1 MKLSEKMNGISTN
14 VNLLRFCAAVLVI
27 FSHSFYV
34 ANDEQDPFSVFC
46 NGQTNLGGIAVA
58 VFFFLSGFYVTKSL
72 YRKNDVKDYFKKRCI
87 RIFPQL
93 WVVVL
98 LSVFVLGPIFTTNTM
113 LEYFTD
119 KETYLYLLN
128 GFLIPIHNLPGVF
141 VNNVYDATI
150 NGSLW
155 TLPVEFAAYC
165 GLAIILLISK
175 HIFKNEKH
183 QRLLH
188 LITTIA
194 LIIAFVFL
202 NVYVKSEMLITAVR
216 PMVIFFIGSLYCDYS
231 DKIVL
236 NIPIAALMT
245 AVIIIACKA
254 GFLSYAMIVCLPYI
268 VVTFMLGTRQ
278 IKLNNKVLS
287 ISYEMYLFGW
297 PIQQMITSF
306 FGGQMNPWL
315 NWLIVLPIDIVL
327 AYITFVFIERREKK
341 NA

>member
-236 NIPIAALMT
+236 NIPIAVLMT

-327 AYITFVFIERREKK
+327 AYITFVFIERKEKK

>member
-34 ANDEQDPFSVFC
+34 ANDAQDPFSRFC
-46 NGQTNLGGIAVA
+46 GGQTNFGGIAVA

-98 LSVFVLGPIFTTNTM
+98 LSAFVLGPTLTKNTM

-119 KETYLYLLN
+119 KSTYLYLLN

-141 VNNVYDATI
+141 GGNAYDATI

-165 GLAIILLISK
+165 GLAFILLISK

-188 LITTIA
+188 LISTIA
-194 LIIAFVFL
+194 LIIAFVVL
-202 NVYVKSEMLITAVR
+202 NTYVKSEVLITALR
-216 PMVIFFIGSLYCDYS
+216 PMIIFFIGVLYCDYS

-236 NIPIAALMT
+236 NIPVATIML
-245 AVIIIACKA
+245 AVVIMACKTSL
-254 GFLSYAMIVCLPYI
+254 LSYAMIICLPYI
-268 VVTFMLGTRQ
+268 IVTFMLGTKQ
-278 IKLNNKVLS
+278 IKFNNKVLS
-287 ISYEMYLFGW
+287 TSYEMYLFGW
-297 PIQQMITSF
+297 PVQQITTHL
-306 FGGQMNPWL
+306 FGGRMNPYL
-315 NWLIVLPIDIVL
+315 NWAITMPFVIIL
-327 AYITFVFIERREKK
+327 AYILFVAIEKVEKK
-341 NA
+341 IK

>member
-327 AYITFVFIERREKK
+327 AYITFVFIERKEKK

>member
-34 ANDEQDPFSVFC
+34 AAASEDPFSVFC
-46 NGQTNLGGIAVA
+46 NGQTNFGGMAVA

-93 WVVVL
+93 WAVVL
-98 LSVFVLGPIFTTNTM
+98 LSAFVLGPTLTKNTM

-119 KETYLYLLN
+119 KSTYLYLLN
-128 GFLIPIHNLPGVF
+128 GLLIPIHNLSGVF
-141 VNNVYDATI
+141 GGNAYDATI

-165 GLAIILLISK
+165 GLAFILLISK
-175 HIFKNEKH
+175 YILKNEKH
-183 QRLLH
+183 QKALH
-188 LITTIA
+188 LILTVV
-194 LIIAFVFL
+194 LLVSFVGVDVFL
-202 NVYVKSEMLITAVR
+202 KSEFLMTVLR
-216 PMVIFFIGSLYCDYS
+216 PMIIFFIGSLYCDYS

-245 AVIIIACKA
+245 AVIIVACRKRHHDSS
-254 GFLSYAMIVCLPYI
+254 GIYKI
-268 VVTFMLGTRQ
+268 RQ
-278 IKLNNKVLS
+278 KHNRI
-287 ISYEMYLFGW
+287 I
-297 PIQQMITSF
+297 
-306 FGGQMNPWL
+306 
-315 NWLIVLPIDIVL
+315 
-327 AYITFVFIERREKK
+327 R
-341 NA
+341 